1 MVYSRIIITGGNG
14 MLAHALSRALA
25 RRGVDAVRLSRD
37 ECDIA
42 KDADREAIFSRYRPT
57 LLLNC
62 AAHTKVDLCE
72 TETEKANLI
81 NGHAPGLLAAKCNE
95 HGVKLV
101 HYSTDF
107 VFAGTAER
115 AYREDD
121 PVGPL
126 SAYGK
131 SKLMGEEAIR
141 HVDPPGYLI
150 LRTAWLYGR
159 PGACF
164 PRTMVN
170 AARAGK
176 ALTVVSDQRG
186 TPTLTDDLAAA
197 ALELVDRDASGLFHV
212 TNGGATNWFEFTQ
225 AIMEEFG
232 VTAEVAP
239 IFRAE
244 WKKRRPE
251 SAHRPGNSRLD
262 VGKVEK
268 AIGRKMRD
276 WREALH
282 DYRDQVEAQGF

>member
-1 MVYSRIIITGGNG
+1 
-14 MLAHALSRALA
+14 MLAHALSREFA
-25 RRGVDAVRLSRD
+25 RRGLDAVRLSRD

-42 KDADREAIFSRYRPT
+42 KDADRERLFEQYRPT

-72 TETEKANLI
+72 SETETAELI
-81 NGHAPGLLAAKCNE
+81 NGHVPGLIAAKCKE

-107 VFAGTAER
+107 VFDGKGAS
-115 AYREDD
+115 AYREEDAT
-121 PVGPL
+121 GPL
-126 SAYGK
+126 SEYGR
-131 SKLMGEEAIR
+131 SKLMGEKAIE
-141 HVDPPGYLI
+141 HVAPPGYLI

-159 PGACF
+159 PGVCF

-176 ALTVVSDQRG
+176 QLTVVNDQRG

-197 ALELVDRDASGLFHV
+197 TLELVDREASGHFHV
-212 TNGGATNWFEFTQ
+212 TNSGATTWFEFTQ

-232 VTAEVAP
+232 IDAQVAP
-239 IFRAE
+239 ISSEE

-251 SAHRPGNSRLD
+251 SAHRPGNSVLELS
-262 VGKVEK
+262 KVEK
-268 AIGRKMRD
+268 VMGRKMRD
-276 WREALH
+276 WREGLR
-282 DYRDQVEAQGF
+282 DYRGQVQKDGF